1 MKLCL
6 KSNIFHGK
14 TPLPESLLPRENIL
28 NIGGGDMTTSTAL
41 CVSNGTSLVKKV
53 EKTPTRQTNNRKN
66 SGT

>member
-1 MKLCL
+1 
-6 KSNIFHGK
+6 
-14 TPLPESLLPRENIL
+14 
-28 NIGGGDMTTSTAL
+28 MTTSTAL